1 MARRRKGIPEI
12 NAASMA
18 DIAFMLLI
26 FFLVTTTMSVDRGIT
41 RKLPP
46 PVPPNSEAPKVKERN
61 VLSVLVN
68 KDNQVAVNGDLTTLD
83 ALTERVKEFIVNPN
97 DDPNLS
103 EHEYIKDLLEKEK
116 AKPKPDMNKIQ
127 LYEEILEKIG
137 NVYKS
142 KGVVSLQTDR
152 STKYEK
158 YIQVQDAIVK
168 AFNELRDD
176 LSKQIYGKPFDKLKE
191 DQQKLIREIYP
202 ISISEAEPRRV
213 MTK

>member
-1 MARRRKGIPEI
+1 MARRHHGIPEI

-26 FFLVTTTMSVDRGIT
+26 FFLVTTTMSVDKGIT

-46 PVPPNSEAPKVKERN
+46 PVPPNAQTPKVKERN

-68 KDNQVAVNGDLTTLD
+68 KDNQVAIQGELTDLNT
-83 ALTERVKEFIVNPN
+83 LTERVKEFIQNPN

-103 EHEYIKDLLEKEK
+103 EHEFISDLLDREMK
-116 AKPKPDMNKIQ
+116 KPKPDQNKIKI
-127 LYEEILEKIG
+127 YKEILDQMG
-137 NVYKS
+137 NMPKS

-152 STKYEK
+152 ATKYEM
-158 YIQVQDAIVK
+158 YIHVQDAIVK
-168 AFNELRDD
+168 AFNELRDQ
-176 LSKQIYGKPFDKLKE
+176 LARQVYGKPFKDLKE

-202 ISISEAEPRRV
+202 ISLSEAEPRRV
-213 MTK
+213 TTK

>member
-1 MARRRKGIPEI
+1 MARRRKGIPDI

-26 FFLVTTTMSVDRGIT
+26 FFLVTTTMSVDKGIT

-46 PVPPNSEAPKVKERN
+46 PVPPDAEAPKVKERN

-68 KDNQVAVNGDLTTLD
+68 KDNQVAVNGDLTPVE

-103 EHEYIKDLLEKEK
+103 EHEYIKDLLEREM
-116 AKPKPDMNKIQ
+116 AKPKPNKDKVE
-127 LYEEILEKIG
+127 LYKRILEEIG
-137 NVYKS
+137 NVPKS

-158 YIQVQDAIVK
+158 YIQVQDALVK

-176 LSKQIYGKPFDKLKE
+176 LAKQIYGKPFDELKE
-191 DQQKLIREIYP
+191 DQQKLIREVYP

-213 MTK
+213 LN

>member
-1 MARRRKGIPEI
+1 MARRKKGIPEI

-26 FFLVTTTMSVDRGIT
+26 FFLVTTTMSVDKGIT

-46 PVPPNSEAPKVKERN
+46 PVPPDAEAPKVKERN

-68 KDNQVAVNGDLTTLD
+68 KDNQVAVEGELTEID
-83 ALTERVKEFIVNPN
+83 ALTQRVKEFIINPN

-103 EHEYIKDLLEKEK
+103 EHEFISDLLDKEM
-116 AKPKPDMNKIQ
+116 AKPNPDKNKIET
-127 LYEEILEKIG
+127 YKRILDEIG
-137 NVYKS
+137 NVPKS

-152 STKYEK
+152 ATKYNV

-168 AFNELRDD
+168 AFNELRDE
-176 LSKQIYGKPFDKLKE
+176 LAMQAYGKPYNELKE

-202 ISISEAEPRRV
+202 ISLSEAEPRRV
-213 MTK
+213 KTK